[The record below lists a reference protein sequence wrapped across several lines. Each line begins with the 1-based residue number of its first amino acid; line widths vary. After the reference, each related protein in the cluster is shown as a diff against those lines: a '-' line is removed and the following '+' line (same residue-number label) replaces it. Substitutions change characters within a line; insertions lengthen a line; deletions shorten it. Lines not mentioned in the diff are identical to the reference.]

1 MAKRDNTFLI
11 VAAGLAYLAWQWF
24 KPARAGAAPA
34 TSQNGAAGGGVSG
47 SPNQVVN
54 QTAALLPGGR
64 VSAINPAWLSL

>member
-11 VAAGLAYLAWQWF
+11 VAAGLAYLAWQLF
-24 KPARAGAAPA
+24 KPATGAGPA
-34 TSQNGAAGGGVSG
+34 TNQNGTAGGGVSG
-47 SPNQVVN
+47 SPYQAVN